1 MAIDPKSTVD
11 CSGLDG
17 FKAFKDYAS
26 LLRNRTSFNETL
38 LSQCQLPVCQA
49 LWGFGEPDLSGI
61 GAAVGYMLSFF
72 LGTIVLPLLSVLS
85 SHFRSSS
92 RSVVGAGMSSF
103 FESAAYFALAIQVA
117 TIATLAPRD
126 LETKTTSFGDYE
138 ATIAGVVSALCLLP
152 PIPPLV
158 LLCSAAAPSIR
169 GRQSYRLIIFAIT
182 VAPSIYP
189 FLEQCIR
196 NWGPSSI
203 GEHQGD
209 GGKTYVTDDEWAA
222 INSLCFGSGGV
233 EHATEKE
240 NQILSIFQMAGSLF
254 VFLFAVTFSIPAI
267 LQQVGHV
274 YGEENLLQQ
283 KVGGWVDRAARICRL
298 RFVRVAVL
306 ILPFF
311 LAVPLIW
318 GFWRVRGLQAQLAA
332 SMGVAYKGNEW
343 GFGQIMAVAV
353 FVPTLAEMLF
363 VGLRMRLNIG
373 GVEEEQD
380 ELERQRPNVD
390 VVDNLGSGEH
400 KAWMGGRRRFGTAP
414 T

>member
-1 MAIDPKSTVD
+1 
-11 CSGLDG
+11 
-17 FKAFKDYAS
+17 
-26 LLRNRTSFNETL
+26 
-38 LSQCQLPVCQA
+38 
-49 LWGFGEPDLSGI
+49 
-61 GAAVGYMLSFF
+61 
-72 LGTIVLPLLSVLS
+72 
-85 SHFRSSS
+85 
-92 RSVVGAGMSSF
+92 
-103 FESAAYFALAIQVA
+103 
-117 TIATLAPRD
+117 
-126 LETKTTSFGDYE
+126 
-138 ATIAGVVSALCLLP
+138 
-152 PIPPLV
+152 
-158 LLCSAAAPSIR
+158 
-169 GRQSYRLIIFAIT
+169 
-182 VAPSIYP
+182 
-189 FLEQCIR
+189 
-196 NWGPSSI
+196 
-203 GEHQGD
+203 
-209 GGKTYVTDDEWAA
+209 
-222 INSLCFGSGGV
+222 
-233 EHATEKE
+233 
-240 NQILSIFQMAGSLF
+240 MAGSLF